1 MPNGKKKILL
11 ADDEQSLRGLLKT
24 IFEDAGYEFLEA
36 EDGKAAWEKA
46 KKEHPDL
53 IILDVNMPKMT
64 GFQVLE
70 HLKKDGKTRDIPV
83 IMLTT
88 RGSQEDIEAGIRLD
102 ADKYIPKPF
111 ETKDLLHEI
120 RQTFAIRGLS

>member
-1 MPNGKKKILL
+1 MADAKKKILL
-11 ADDEQSLRGLLKT
+11 ADDEQTLRALLQVVL
-24 IFEDAGYEFLEA
+24 EDAGFEFLEA
-36 EDGKAAWEKA
+36 EDGKAALDKA
-46 KKEHPDL
+46 KKLHPDL

-70 HLKKDGKTRDIPV
+70 HLKKDSKTRDIPV

-88 RGSQEDIEAGIRLD
+88 RGGREDVEAGMELD

-111 ETKDLLHEI
+111 DSKNLIQEI
-120 RQTFAIRGLS
+120 RKTFAVRGLD